1 MESVSPTVTVI
12 IVSYN
17 TCEQLGRCLTA
28 LVDQGV
34 SQVIVVDNASTDGS
48 IEMLR
53 EVMQRLFPGSI
64 TLASSRNL
72 GFGRAN
78 NMGLMRAETDLVLY
92 LNSDA
97 YAHQGAIARLAST
110 FSDASVVAAG
120 GRLLNPD
127 GSLQESVAGRL
138 TLGAVFLE
146 QFFLDGVARRFGRSY
161 WRTRLLPSDRPS
173 DVEQVMG
180 ACLMVRR
187 EVDPR
192 FDERFFLYCE
202 DTELCHRL
210 QKQGRIVYDPKAEFT
225 HELGSSSMT
234 NRWRSVARYN
244 YGKCLYFRIT
254 QGDFPAILCWILNR
268 MGAFLRV
275 FFGLVASLPLL
286 VIGGRTHE
294 KLVTFLPVLFASRG
308 DVLPRDFQE
317 PTTPTQS

>member
-1 MESVSPTVTVI
+1 LESVSPSVTVI

-17 TCEQLGRCLTA
+17 TREQTRRCLEA
-28 LVDQGV
+28 LVGQGV

-48 IEMLR
+48 VEMLR
-53 EVMQRLFPGSI
+53 EIMPKLFPGSVI
-64 TLASSRNL
+64 LASSRNL

-78 NMGLMRAETDLVLY
+78 NMGLIQAESDLVLY

-97 YAHQGAIARLAST
+97 YANPGAIAQLASV
-110 FSDASVVAAG
+110 FSDSSVVAAG

-146 QFFLDGVARRFGRSY
+146 QFFLDGIARRFGRSY
-161 WRTRLLPSDRPS
+161 WRTKLLPADKPS

-187 EVDPR
+187 DADPR

-210 QKQGRIVYDPKAEFT
+210 KMRGRIVYDPKAEFT
-225 HELGSSSMT
+225 HELGSSSKA

-244 YGKCLYFRIT
+244 YGKCLYFKITRGRAAATACGLLNTFGAISRILA
-254 QGDFPAILCWILNR
+254 GI
-268 MGAFLRV
+268 
-275 FFGLVASLPLL
+275 PLAL
-286 VIGGRTHE
+286 IGKPE
-294 KLVTFLPVLFASRG
+294 KLTTFCRVLISSGR
-308 DVLPRDFQE
+308 E
-317 PTTPTQS
+317 

>member
-1 MESVSPTVTVI
+1 LESVSPSVTVI

-17 TCEQLGRCLTA
+17 TRDQLQRCLEA
-28 LVDQGV
+28 LVGQAV

-48 IEMLR
+48 VEMLR
-53 EVMQRLFPGSI
+53 EVMPKLLPGSL

-72 GFGRAN
+72 GFGQAN
-78 NMGLMRAETDLVLY
+78 NMGLQRAESDLVLF

-97 YAHQGAIARLAST
+97 YAHPNAIEQLASN
-110 FSDASVVAAG
+110 FFDPSVTAAG
-120 GRLLNPD
+120 GRLLNLD

-146 QFFLDGVARRFGRSY
+146 QFFLDGFARRFGRSY
-161 WRTRLLPSDRPS
+161 WRTRLLASDQPS

-187 EVDPR
+187 SAKPR

-210 QKQGRIVYDPKAEFT
+210 RKIGRIVHDPRAEFT
-225 HELGSSSMT
+225 HELGSSST
-234 NRWRSVARYN
+234 ANRWLAVARYN
-244 YGKCLYFRIT
+244 YGKCLYFKIT
-254 QGDFPAILCWILNR
+254 KGSTSAVICWFLNKV
-268 MGAFLRV
+268 GALLRV
-275 FFGLVASLPLL
+275 LFSLPFALL
-286 VIGGRTHE
+286 GDVFSQKVRT
-294 KLVTFLPVLFASRG
+294 FIPVLLARKA
-308 DVLPRDFQE
+308 DVLPSDFQE